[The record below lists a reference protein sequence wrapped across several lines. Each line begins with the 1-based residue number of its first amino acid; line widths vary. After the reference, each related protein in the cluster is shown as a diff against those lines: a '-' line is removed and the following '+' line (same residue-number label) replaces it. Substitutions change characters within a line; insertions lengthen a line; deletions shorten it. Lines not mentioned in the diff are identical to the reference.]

1 MYLHENISIHSFI
14 LLQWEKKAV
23 KWMEKCLFSFTWVI
37 TNHQLQQYP
46 RIRHDQCLILL
57 YYLHQ
62 KIMAKKSEILKKRN
76 FLDQALDFLPPRKP
90 GLYISLVDFFFF
102 KYHEHT
108 LSSGQN
114 LSKSWYL
121 WPNLET
127 FLVKTIPRFAFAGR
141 CPLLNYYL
149 NKRYFNIYPEI

>member
-1 MYLHENISIHSFI
+1 MFKNRKSLVSIASMGEKSSKINGKMFIFIYLSNNESSVAAISSH
-14 LLQWEKKAV
+14 
-23 KWMEKCLFSFTWVI
+23 
-37 TNHQLQQYP
+37 
-46 RIRHDQCLILL
+46 RIRHDQCLVLL

-62 KIMAKKSEILKKRN
+62 KIMPKKSEILKKRN